1 MLVASRW
8 WLAVRS
14 VMAAE
19 LRKWFTLFTLRE
31 DSRAPTSLRSPKRGG
46 FLRNPHSLPRASL
59 REGDFFVI
67 PQSATGILE
76 RGGFLRN
83 PHSLPRASL
92 QIFLLSISLEQ
103 AQIRLF
109 VKIFAERGG
118 FEPPKPFWSLHAFQA
133 CLFNHSSISPSSQL
147 ACKKKL
153 ALRVWL
159 AAVAPLNSG
168 SQYTPKIKILGD
180 PVSPS
185 LSFHDY
191 RSLTGYNVIF
201 KNTFTKWQPHT
212 KWRNTPFDPQ
222 RYKKKLIYAL

>member
-46 FLRNPHSLPRASL
+46 LLRNPHSLP
-59 REGDFFVI
+59 
-67 PQSATGILE
+67 T
-76 RGGFLRN
+76 
-83 PHSLPRASL
+83 ASL

-159 AAVAPLNSG
+159 AAVAPLKSNPRG
-168 SQYTPKIKILGD
+168 S
-180 PVSPS
+180 
-185 LSFHDY
+185 
-191 RSLTGYNVIF
+191 
-201 KNTFTKWQPHT
+201 
-212 KWRNTPFDPQ
+212 
-222 RYKKKLIYAL
+222 IYFLFGP

>member
-1 MLVASRW
+1 M
-8 WLAVRS
+8 
-14 VMAAE
+14 
-19 LRKWFTLFTLRE
+19 
-31 DSRAPTSLRSPKRGG
+31 RAFCRGIRGHRPRFARPPRIPTVCRRHP
-46 FLRNPHSLPRASL
+46 
-59 REGDFFVI
+59 V
-67 PQSATGILE
+67 
-76 RGGFLRN
+76 
-83 PHSLPRASL
+83 

-168 SQYTPKIKILGD
+168 SQYSPKIKILGD
-180 PVSPS
+180 PISPS
-185 LSFHDY
+185 LGFHDY
-191 RSLTGYNVIF
+191 
-201 KNTFTKWQPHT
+201 H
-212 KWRNTPFDPQ
+212 
-222 RYKKKLIYAL
+222 YALVALTAALRH

>member
-8 WLAVRS
+8 WLAVRAVLS
-14 VMAAE
+14 
-19 LRKWFTLFTLRE
+19 
-31 DSRAPTSLRSPKRGG
+31 G
-46 FLRNPHSLPRASL
+46 FEGTDLASL
-59 REGDFFVI
+59 AHLEY
-67 PQSATGILE
+67 PQSADGILE

-168 SQYTPKIKILGD
+168 SR
-180 PVSPS
+180 SP
-185 LSFHDY
+185 
-191 RSLTGYNVIF
+191 R
-201 KNTFTKWQPHT
+201 
-212 KWRNTPFDPQ
+212 
-222 RYKKKLIYAL
+222 